1 VLAAFSEHSLRK
13 SERDAVVE
21 HLARCGECRDIVALA
36 LPASEG
42 LQQTVRPANSEWLTW
57 PVLRWGFVA
66 AGVVAIASFGIV
78 QYQRRSA
85 MMAYRTARPEAIT
98 REAKN
103 LPPASPSP
111 DSTEDRDK
119 ASTAPSASALTDRK
133 DLSPS
138 NPLPT
143 SSAEI
148 VAPTMGGP
156 VRSKSGI

>member
-1 VLAAFSEHSLRK
+1 MEKVPQIVSERLRTASSEVGHPDADVLAAFSEHSLRK

-78 QYQRRSA
+78 QYQRR
-85 MMAYRTARPEAIT
+85 
-98 REAKN
+98 
-103 LPPASPSP
+103 
-111 DSTEDRDK
+111 
-119 ASTAPSASALTDRK
+119 
-133 DLSPS
+133 
-138 NPLPT
+138 
-143 SSAEI
+143 
-148 VAPTMGGP
+148 
-156 VRSKSGI
+156 